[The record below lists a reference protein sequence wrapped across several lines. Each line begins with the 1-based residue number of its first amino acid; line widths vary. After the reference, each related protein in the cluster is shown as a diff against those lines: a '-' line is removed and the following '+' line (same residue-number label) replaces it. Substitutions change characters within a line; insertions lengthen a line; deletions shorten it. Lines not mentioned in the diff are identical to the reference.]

1 MDGATKNGRL
11 IRFSTFELDRE
22 SGELFKQ
29 GRKVKLQGQPF
40 ELLVAL
46 LERPGELLTREELR
60 QKLWATETVGD
71 FDHGLSRAINK
82 VREAL
87 GDSPDTPRFVE
98 TLPRRGYRFIGAI
111 QTNAVMDPPVTE
123 AATRDAGLPARSG
136 PKPGES
142 KERGKHWIPIT
153 VAAAIVI
160 AGAAIWFASHRA
172 SERGP
177 IQIQQLTTNSSEN
190 PVQQAAI
197 SPEGKYL
204 AYGDRGGIEIKLIS
218 TGESHLIPRP
228 QGVSEGDIWAPVAWF
243 PDQTRLLA
251 SSVQAKTNG
260 AMVTAWSV
268 SVIGGSAVPIR
279 QDALAESISPDGSLI
294 AFTIGRGPDWAYV
307 TDFENDFT
315 PRPEIWVMGA
325 RGENARRIVASD
337 DSAAFGPVRWS
348 PDGRRLAYLKMRSLS
363 EMSVD
368 YTIESCDLNGGTRSI
383 IFSGPRQGHTAGS
396 FSVANVS
403 DFAWL
408 SDNRVVFP
416 VRENTPNSRDSNL
429 WQIDVDPSSG
439 KPRGKPQRIASLA
452 GLNVQ
457 RLTTAADG
465 RRVAFESN
473 TYESHVYLAKLNPEG
488 EITNPRRLTLDER
501 YDFAWSWTPDS
512 KAVILTSDRTGT
524 FALYKQAPDGEIA
537 ELFPTGTES
546 LGEVRASPDRA
557 WLIYTALSNVKS
569 PDQSESVRV
578 MRVRLTGGAPELLFE
593 RKSPLDFS
601 CPNRPGTQCIAIE
614 WDRHAHQ
621 QIFISFDPGTGARR
635 ELFRINDAKCF
646 NAIVSPDGSRM
657 AAVRGNDLEILKLS
671 GQIEKKIELG
681 DWGNACGVDWAA
693 NGKAVFIPSCR
704 RLGRRSG
711 VTLLRVDLD
720 GSVKPIWESGSADSA
735 VGIASPDGKYLAID
749 VGSRERNAWMIENF

>member
-11 IRFSTFELDRE
+11 IRFSVFEVDRE

-29 GRKVKLQGQPF
+29 GRKIKLQGQPF
-40 ELLVAL
+40 ELLIAL
-46 LERPGELLTREELR
+46 LERPGEVLSREELR
-60 QKLWATETVGD
+60 QKVWPTDTAGD
-71 FDHGLSRAINK
+71 FDHGLNRAINK

-87 GDSPDTPRFVE
+87 GDSAETPRFIE
-98 TLPRRGYRFIGAI
+98 TLPRRGYRFIAAI
-111 QTNAVMDPPVTE
+111 QPNAVVDAPVAETAGADLVSPASSGRE
-123 AATRDAGLPARSG
+123 AD
-136 PKPGES
+136 KPS
-142 KERGKHWIPIT
+142 ERRNPWVPIT
-153 VAAAIVI
+153 IAMALFVAGVSV
-160 AGAAIWFASHRA
+160 WFASRRA

-197 SPEGKYL
+197 SPDGKYL
-204 AYGDRGGIEIKLIS
+204 AYGDRAGIEIKLIS
-218 TGESHLIPRP
+218 TGESHLLPRP
-228 QGVSEGDIWAPVAWF
+228 QGVSAGDTWAPVAWF

-251 SSVQAKTNG
+251 SSVDASRG
-260 AMVTAWSV
+260 ATVTAWSV

-294 AFTIGRGPDWAYV
+294 AFTIGRAPDWEYGN
-307 TDFENDFT
+307 DFENDFM

-325 RGENARRIVASD
+325 RGENARRIVAGD

-383 IFSGPRQGHTAGS
+383 FLSGPRQGHTAGS

-403 DFAWL
+403 GFAWL

-439 KPRGKPQRIASLA
+439 NPRGKPQRIASLA

-473 TYESHVYLAKLNPEG
+473 TYQSHVYLAKLNPEG

-537 ELFPTGTES
+537 ELIPTGTES
-546 LGEVRASPDRA
+546 LGEVRASPNRA

-593 RKSPLDFS
+593 SKSPLDFS
-601 CPNRPGTQCIAIE
+601 CPNRPGTQCSAIE
-614 WDRHAHQ
+614 CDRHAHQ
-621 QIFISFDPGTGARR
+621 QIFISFDPGTGARH
-635 ELFRINDAKCF
+635 ELFRIKDAKCL
-646 NAIVSPDGSRM
+646 NTIVSPDGSRI
-657 AAVRGNDLEILKLS
+657 AAVRGNDLEILNLS
-671 GQIEKKIELG
+671 GQVEKKIELG

-693 NGKAVFIPSCR
+693 NGKAVFVPSCR
-704 RLGRRSG
+704 RPGRSSG
-711 VTLLRVDLD
+711 ATLLRVDLD
-720 GSVKPIWESGSADSA
+720 GSVKPIWESGSADTA

-749 VGSRERNAWMIENF
+749 VGSTERNAWMIENF